1 MNLNWSN
8 FSGQEEISEAPY
20 IHPAVYFPL
29 MPTLAL
35 LLNLF
40 VIFLVAM
47 EKSMAKVI
55 RIVLVNLL
63 AASVFVAVAIIAFHL
78 YIFLLAV
85 LPSLQPV
92 DTICRI
98 TVWLTVAGGACRLS
112 FMAEFAVVVYIMVKR
127 GERAV
132 RWKYLILGSFLVW
145 ILVIIENIGLLFQA
159 ALEINSVGNVKC
171 SPHVP
176 DTAIAYLL
184 VVVYIVVF
192 GILVYIITIGAPAI
206 ALYSI
211 KKNSITGDT
220 SALKA
225 LIKFGLFLLIGNSIN
240 SIGHFAPTIATAIP
254 ETKEMNVIEVVA
266 GIIEAYVIFISLY
279 PTPILII
286 LYFKPIRKKVYERYF
301 KWLTCYHLKK
311 NRVIAIEVELME
323 SSESSSKS

>member
-1 MNLNWSN
+1 M
-8 FSGQEEISEAPY
+8 
-20 IHPAVYFPL
+20 
-29 MPTLAL
+29 
-35 LLNLF
+35 
-40 VIFLVAM
+40 
-47 EKSMAKVI
+47 
-55 RIVLVNLL
+55 
-63 AASVFVAVAIIAFHL
+63 
-78 YIFLLAV
+78 
-85 LPSLQPV
+85 
-92 DTICRI
+92 
-98 TVWLTVAGGACRLS
+98 S

-240 SIGHFAPTIATAIP
+240 CL
-254 ETKEMNVIEVVA
+254 
-266 GIIEAYVIFISLY
+266 LY
-279 PTPILII
+279 TSPSPRDRQ
-286 LYFKPIRKKVYERYF
+286 KSRMP
-301 KWLTCYHLKK
+301 
-311 NRVIAIEVELME
+311 
-323 SSESSSKS
+323 SSA